1 MPRQMI
7 SKLFLIFFLICFSLH
22 ANEVDDAIKLFNSE
36 KYDVALEKLLKH
48 SDNPEADYYLGKAY
62 YYGLGVEKDPKKAFV
77 HAKKSADSKFPSGIN
92 LLGVLYEHSE
102 AIGKDETKAFLLYNE
117 AANLG
122 DTKAMNNLGWVYSK
136 DSLLKKD
143 IEKARFWFMRSI
155 EYGDNDGYV
164 NLTRLYNNE
173 ENYPEAL
180 KWILKYEELEPI
192 KFKVSYYF
200 GIGFMYM
207 SLEQYD
213 NAYKYILKAT
223 QLGSFE
229 ATHNLYGMIRD
240 RHIPKSKTEEAI
252 YWLEQ
257 AADPSKNKTDSLKL
271 SQELLHSHY
280 YFDSNQSK
288 KALKLATSAY
298 QNGNIQLGCYLAS
311 QYGNPLD
318 KNFDL
323 QKSFDI
329 TTKIISENGAS
340 TQTSSCYSS
349 LAFMYQRGDYVAK
362 DILKYIELTE
372 KIFNEIYDKKNDLFS
387 VRIAESYME
396 DLHDFE
402 NAQKWY
408 QITYD
413 LTKNL
418 KYLTRVDEYK
428 KTLPI
433 FDEAR
438 ATKKQE
444 VFPIIKNLSSAE
456 QITSVLE
463 TKKYYFL
470 ATDQKAIFMYDKKT
484 LSLIKE
490 LRGWIGSGIAGIT
503 IQMAFD
509 ETREYLYCSG
519 VNSGSDGSK
528 NESIRVFDIN
538 TGKIVKIINNPKS
551 MKTMFLNISQ
561 DGQYLI
567 AVNEPNRLQ
576 IIDTESNAVQTYDY
590 TNIVK
595 FTQANIVK
603 VNDDYIVNAL
613 GNDGYLY
620 SFSINQK
627 RRIAKELFRNQTKF
641 KEFNFQHAQRISPQ
655 TITNQIIKVQLH
667 NHILYVNTQNSSRD
681 YSFDLNTLNLSTDNL
696 NTKQQTNS
704 ASSISINPKNG
715 NHTLEIYRNNKKIS
729 SLEFLF
735 VKVLSHHVIQ
745 NKYIIVAT
753 DDASAMYIFNLQ
765 GKAIACLTGFLS
777 LQKNIHYENGY
788 LITYGAD
795 NVIHIWSL
803 DDLDKIDQLKESYDP
818 TIVQGA
824 FKQLGGDIRVMADIN
839 SYDEDFDKYAESMMQ
854 SMNLTFKPTKEQ
866 MVSFAKMFL
875 AKKEEIYPLA
885 SLFVANND
893 WIVFDHNGY
902 FASTENG
909 NNLIRYHQNQGID
922 KEAKIIDNSQIFEKF
937 YRPDIIKKK
946 LAKENVFTD
955 IDVET
960 TIKTITPPLVEIVS
974 TKNKDARNIDLTYKI
989 CDQGNGVYDPVL
1001 LINGITY
1008 AAKTTRG
1015 FSIETPQKL
1024 NEPCQSYK
1032 NTITLNN
1039 GINTIYVQSADASNT
1054 ITSVSKP
1061 IELKANYVIKEKPN
1075 LYFIS
1080 LAVKEYQN
1088 NDLSLK
1094 YSVNDAIALNKK
1106 FDEKSNNIFDQI
1118 FSYNLHDTN
1127 ATYQNMD
1134 HLFTELS
1141 GKIQPQDS
1149 VVLFISGHGTT
1160 SEKDGLYYFLPY
1172 DITSATYESLITKGI
1187 SINQIKAQFSKL
1199 YAQNS
1204 LILIDTCNSGGIVE
1218 NLEAMM
1224 IGNRLSKDNKRN
1236 FIVASSKTQ
1245 YALEGYK
1252 NHGIF
1257 SYALLDAFENAYFGN
1272 KKTLTTTNLAGY
1284 VELEV
1289 PRISM
1294 DSFHY
1299 EQTPQKFLF
1308 GSPFDIGS
1316 K

>member
-1 MPRQMI
+1 MI

-22 ANEVDDAIKLFNSE
+22 ANEVDDAIKLFDSE
-36 KYDVALEKLLKH
+36 KYDAAIEKLLKH

-122 DTKAMNNLGWVYSK
+122 DTKAMNNLGLIYSK

-155 EYGDNDGYV
+155 EHGDNEGYV

-240 RHIPKSKTEEAI
+240 RHIPNTKSEEAI

-257 AADPSKNKTDSLKL
+257 ASDPSKNKSDSLKL
-271 SQELLHSHY
+271 SQELLYSY
-280 YFDSNQSK
+280 YRFDSKQSK
-288 KALKLATSAY
+288 KALDLAQSAY
-298 QNGNIQLGCYLAS
+298 KNGNIQLGCYLAS
-311 QYGNPLD
+311 QYGNTLD
-318 KNFDL
+318 NEYDL
-323 QKSFDI
+323 EKSFDI
-329 TTKIISENGAS
+329 ATKIISENNAS
-340 TQTSSCYSS
+340 EQTASCYSA
-349 LAFMYQRGDYVAK
+349 LAFLYRTGNYLAK
-362 DILKYIELTE
+362 DTFKYIELME
-372 KIFNEIYDKKNDLFS
+372 KIYNEIYNKKNDLYS
-387 VRIAESYME
+387 SMIAEAYME
-396 DLHDFE
+396 NLYDFV

-413 LTKNL
+413 LTKDP
-418 KYLTRVDEYK
+418 KYLTIVDEYK
-428 KTLPI
+428 KTLPV
-433 FDEAR
+433 FDEA
-438 ATKKQE
+438 TLSNKQDI
-444 VFPIIKNLSSAE
+444 FPIINNLSSAE
-456 QITSVLE
+456 QIASVLE

-470 ATDQKAIFMYDKKT
+470 ATDQKSVLMYDKKT

-519 VNSGSDGSK
+519 VNSGSDGTK

-538 TGKIVKIINNPKS
+538 TGKIVKTINNPKS

-561 DGQYLI
+561 DGRYLI

-590 TNIVK
+590 SNIVK
-595 FTQANIVK
+595 FTHANIAK

-627 RRIAKELFRNQTKF
+627 RRISKELFHNQTKF

-655 TITNQIIKVQLH
+655 TIANQIIKVQLH

-681 YSFDLNTLNLSTDNL
+681 YSFDLNTLALSTDNL

-704 ASSISINPKNG
+704 ASSISINSKNA

-818 TIVQGA
+818 TILQGA

-866 MVSFAKMFL
+866 MVSFVKMFL

-902 FASTENG
+902 FASSENG
-909 NNLIRYHQNQGID
+909 KNLIRYHQNQGYD
-922 KEAKIIDNSQIFEKF
+922 KEAKIVNNDELFEKF
-937 YRPDIIKKK
+937 YRPDIIKKRLEK
-946 LAKENVFTD
+946 QILSSE
-955 IDVET
+955 IDVAT
-960 TIKTITPPLVEIVS
+960 VIKTITPPHVEIIG
-974 TKNKDARNIDLTYKI
+974 TKNKDDKNIDLTYKI

-1008 AAKTTRG
+1008 AAKATRG
-1015 FSIETPQKL
+1015 FSIETSKKL
-1024 NEPCQSYK
+1024 DDTCQIYK
-1032 NTITLNN
+1032 NSITLNN
-1039 GINTIYVQSADASNT
+1039 GINTISIQSADASNT
-1054 ITSVSKP
+1054 ITSTSKP
-1061 IELKANYVIKEKPN
+1061 IKLNAIYVIKEKPN
-1075 LYFIS
+1075 LHFIS

-1094 YSVNDAIALNKK
+1094 FSVNDAIALDKK
-1106 FDEKSNNIFDQI
+1106 FREKGNAIFNQI
-1118 FSYNLHDTN
+1118 YSYNLHDVN
-1127 ATYQNMD
+1127 ATYTNMD
-1134 HLFTELS
+1134 RLFSDLS
-1141 GKIQPQDS
+1141 TKIQPQDS

-1160 SEKDGLYYFLPY
+1160 SDKDGLYYFLPH
-1172 DITSATYESLITKGI
+1172 DISSIGYESISSKGI

-1199 YAQNS
+1199 FAQNS

-1218 NLEAMM
+1218 NLEEM
-1224 IGNRLSKDNKRN
+1224 IMGNRFSKDNKRN
-1236 FIVASSKTQ
+1236 IIVASSKTQ

-1272 KKTLTTTNLAGY
+1272 QKTLTTTSLAAY

-1308 GSPFDIGS
+1308 GNPFDLGA

>member
-1 MPRQMI
+1 MI

-36 KYDVALEKLLKH
+36 KYDVALETLLKH

-92 LLGVLYEHSE
+92 LLGVLYEHSD

-155 EYGDNDGYV
+155 EHGDNDGYI

-173 ENYPEAL
+173 ENYLEAL

-240 RHIPKSKTEEAI
+240 RHIPNTKSEEAI

-257 AADPSKNKTDSLKL
+257 ASDPSKNKSDSLKL
-271 SQELLHSHY
+271 SQELLYSY
-280 YFDSNQSK
+280 YRFDSKQSK
-288 KALKLATSAY
+288 KALELAESAY
-298 QNGNIQLGCYLAS
+298 KNGNIQLGCYLAG
-311 QYGNPLD
+311 QYGNTLD
-318 KNFDL
+318 NEYDL
-323 QKSFDI
+323 EKSFDI
-329 TTKIISENGAS
+329 ATKIISENNAS
-340 TQTSSCYSS
+340 EQTASCYSA
-349 LAFMYQRGDYVAK
+349 LAFLYRTGNYIAQDTF
-362 DILKYIELTE
+362 KYIELME
-372 KIFNEIYDKKNDLFS
+372 KIYNAIYNQKNDLYS
-387 VRIAESYME
+387 SMIAEAYME

-402 NAQKWY
+402 NAEKWY
-408 QITYD
+408 QITFN
-413 LTKNL
+413 LTKDP
-418 KYLTRVDEYK
+418 KYLTKVNEYK

-433 FDEAR
+433 FDEATL
-438 ATKKQE
+438 TKEQQ
-444 VFPIIKNLSSAE
+444 VFPIIKNLSSVE
-456 QITSVLE
+456 QIASVLE

-470 ATDQKAIFMYDKKT
+470 ATDQKSIFVYDKKT

-490 LRGWIGSGIAGIT
+490 LRGWIGQGIAGMT
-503 IQMAFD
+503 VQMAFD
-509 ETREYLYCSG
+509 ENRNLLYCAK
-519 VNSGSDGSK
+519 VNSGQDISANDD
-528 NESIRVFDIN
+528 ILVFDITN
-538 TGKIVKIINNPKS
+538 GQVIKTLNNFKSLKSTYLSISHDGLYLVSINNGD
-551 MKTMFLNISQ
+551 I
-561 DGQYLI
+561 
-567 AVNEPNRLQ
+567 LQ
-576 IIDTESNAVQTYDY
+576 IINTKSNDY
-590 TNIVK
+590 QKYNFAGNNGTKLISTNIVEDK
-595 FTQANIVK
+595 
-603 VNDDYIVNAL
+603 DDYIVNVL
-613 GNDGYLY
+613 GQDGYLY

-627 RRIAKELFRNQTKF
+627 KRIAKELFRNQTKF
-641 KEFNFQHAQRISPQ
+641 KEFNSQHARRISPQ
-655 TITNQIIKVQLH
+655 VIGNQIVKLKLQ
-667 NHILYVNTQNSSRD
+667 NHILYVNTQNSSMD
-681 YSFDLNTLNLSTDNL
+681 YSFDLNTLALTTDIRLNEL
-696 NTKQQTNS
+696 NTNPS
-704 ASSISINPKNG
+704 SSISINPKNG
-715 NHTLEIYRNNKKIS
+715 NTTLEVFQGKNKLSSIELLSIPVLNNT
-729 SLEFLF
+729 
-735 VKVLSHHVIQ
+735 VIDDR
-745 NKYIIVAT
+745 YIIVTTT
-753 DDASAMYIFNLQ
+753 DLDAMYIFNLQ
-765 GKAIACLTGFLS
+765 GRAIATLKGVIS
-777 LQKNIHYENGY
+777 LQKNILYENGY

-795 NVIHIWSL
+795 NVIHVWNL
-803 DDLDKIDQLKESYDP
+803 DELDKINQLKESFDS
-818 TIVQGA
+818 TIIQSA
-824 FKQLGGDIRVMADIN
+824 YKQFGDDIRIMADIK
-839 SYDEDFDKYAESMMQ
+839 SYDEDFDKYAESMML
-854 SMNLTFKPTKEQ
+854 SMNLTFKPSKEQ
-866 MVSFAKMFL
+866 IVSFFKIL
-875 AKKEEIYPLA
+875 LTKKEEILPLA
-885 SLFVANND
+885 SLYVSNKD

-902 FASTENG
+902 FASSENG
-909 NNLIRYHQNQGID
+909 KNLIRYHQNQGFD

-946 LAKENVFTD
+946 LAKQNVSTD
-955 IDVET
+955 IDVAT
-960 TIKTITPPLVEIVS
+960 AIKTITPPLVEIVS

-1008 AAKTTRG
+1008 AARTTRG
-1015 FSIETPQKL
+1015 FSIETSDKP

-1039 GINTIYVQSADASNT
+1039 GINTISVQSADASNT

-1106 FDEKSNNIFDQI
+1106 FDEKSNAIFNRI

-1134 HLFTELS
+1134 YLFTELS